1 MTADLPT
8 SRSGSSRASLETR
21 IDVVRRLI
29 AAVELNAS
37 EEYVSYFTDDAV
49 YKVGNAAAVVGPESI
64 RRLAD
69 SVIHLIEKV
78 SHDVKNIWELG
89 DTLICEMELRYL
101 RKDGKTVTVPNLT
114 IVRFEGE
121 RVPKLPGVSGR
132 IISFFVS
139 GLQWTFWSGLTR

>member
-69 SVIHLIEKV
+69 SVILLIEKV

-114 IVRFEGE
+114 IVRFEGD
-121 RVPKLPGVSGR
+121 RVRSYQAFLDASSVFS
-132 IISFFVS
+132 
-139 GLQWTFWSGLTR
+139 

>member
-8 SRSGSSRASLETR
+8 SPNGSSRASLETR

-69 SVIHLIEKV
+69 SVILLIEKV

-114 IVRFEGE
+114 IVRFEGD
-121 RVPKLPGVSGR
+121 RVRSYQACLDASSVFS
-132 IISFFVS
+132 
-139 GLQWTFWSGLTR
+139 

>member
-1 MTADLPT
+1 MTADFPT

-21 IDVVRRLI
+21 IDIVRRLM

-37 EEYVSYFTDDAV
+37 DEYVSYFTDDAV
-49 YKVGNAAAVVGPESI
+49 YKVGNAEAVVGPESI
-64 RRLAD
+64 RRLAA

-121 RVPKLPGVSGR
+121 RVRTYQAFLDASPVFS
-132 IISFFVS
+132 
-139 GLQWTFWSGLTR
+139 

>member
-1 MTADLPT
+1 MTADFPT

-21 IDVVRRLI
+21 IDIVRRLM

-37 EEYVSYFTDDAV
+37 DEYVSYFTDDAV
-49 YKVGNAAAVVGPESI
+49 YKVGNAEAVVGPESI
-64 RRLAD
+64 RRLAA

-114 IVRFEGE
+114 IVRFEGD
-121 RVPKLPGVSGR
+121 RVRSYQAFLDASSVFS
-132 IISFFVS
+132 
-139 GLQWTFWSGLTR
+139 

>member
-1 MTADLPT
+1 MTANLPT
-8 SRSGSSRASLETR
+8 SGSGSSRASRETR
-21 IDVVRRLI
+21 IDVVRRLM

-37 EEYVSYFTDDAV
+37 DEYVSYFTDDAV
-49 YKVGNAAAVVGPESI
+49 YKVGNAEAVVGPECI
-64 RRLAD
+64 RRLAA

-121 RVPKLPGVSGR
+121 RVRSYQAFLDASSVFS
-132 IISFFVS
+132 
-139 GLQWTFWSGLTR
+139 

>member
-8 SRSGSSRASLETR
+8 SPNGSSRASLETR

-69 SVIHLIEKV
+69 SVILLIEKV
-78 SHDVKNIWELG
+78 SHDVRNIWELG

-114 IVRFEGE
+114 IVRFEGD
-121 RVPKLPGVSGR
+121 RVRSYQAFLDASSVFS
-132 IISFFVS
+132 
-139 GLQWTFWSGLTR
+139 

>member
-1 MTADLPT
+1 MTANLPT
-8 SRSGSSRASLETR
+8 SGSGSSRASRETR
-21 IDVVRRLI
+21 IDVVRRLM

-37 EEYVSYFTDDAV
+37 DEYVSYFTDDAV
-49 YKVGNAAAVVGPESI
+49 YKVGNAEAVVGPESI
-64 RRLAD
+64 RRLAA

-121 RVPKLPGVSGR
+121 RVRSYQAFLNASSVFS
-132 IISFFVS
+132 
-139 GLQWTFWSGLTR
+139 